1 MITII
6 LNYFRDKYYIWK
18 REKLMVE
25 RLNRKAKERGEY
37 ESIRNGFTDTATK

>member
-1 MITII
+1 MIYHY
-6 LNYFRDKYYIWK
+6 LRNKYYIWK

-37 ESIRNGFTDTATK
+37 ESIRNGFTDTTTK